1 VLARFDSGDPAVL
14 EAPLG
19 KGRLFVLTTGWQ
31 PDDSQLA
38 VSTKFVPLLWSL
50 LELGGGVSTAP
61 SQWFVGDRAP
71 LPAGAV
77 GTEPTEKDVRFS
89 EPGIRE
95 VTVGART
102 VRFAVNVD
110 PNESRT
116 APLASDEL
124 ERLGVPL
131 TKGDTTPVVT
141 GDRKIVLQGI
151 EAENRQKLWRW
162 FIAATL
168 AVLLVESALAG
179 WTARKENSKQA
190 EAAT

>member
-1 VLARFDSGDPAVL
+1 M
-14 EAPLG
+14 
-19 KGRLFVLTTGWQ
+19 GRLAHTQWV
-31 PDDSQLA
+31 
-38 VSTKFVPLLWSL
+38 
-50 LELGGGVSTAP
+50 GGGVSAAP
-61 SQWFVGDRAP
+61 SQWLVGDTAA
-71 LPAGAV
+71 LPVGAV
-77 GTEPTEKDVRFS
+77 DQEVRFT
-89 EPGIRE
+89 EPGIR
-95 VTVGART
+95 TVAVGERT
-102 VRFAVNVD
+102 LRFAVNLE

-131 TKGDTTPVVT
+131 TPAETTSVVT
-141 GDRKIVLQGI
+141 GDSKIVLQGV

-179 WTARKENSKQA
+179 WTARKENSKQP